1 MLASEG
7 LLLKPV
13 FFFCALN
20 LVWSLE
26 AMSEKQQLTSPNLL
40 LASLRIERTEEENE
54 EIINPKKQHRIGNLC
69 FLALAARPSSRDGLV
84 AVVLLEPARYDPR
97 LLGPHPRQP
106 LGVVLAG
113 EPQIHV
119 VRA

>member
-1 MLASEG
+1 
-7 LLLKPV
+7 
-13 FFFCALN
+13 
-20 LVWSLE
+20 
-26 AMSEKQQLTSPNLL
+26 MSEKQQLTSPNLL
-40 LASLRIERTEEENE
+40 LACELKELKRKTRR
-54 EIINPKKQHRIGNLC
+54 PKETL
-69 FLALAARPSSRDGLV
+69 LDLSTSYVWRPSSRDDLV
-84 AVVLLEPARYDPR
+84 AAVLLEPARYDPR